1 MGYRTRRVDEEK
13 TAKNSLKTM
22 KKQPNRK
29 TTMKNEFDGSL
40 AMGQMVVLFL
50 FHGSLTFV

>member
-1 MGYRTRRVDEEK
+1 MGYRTRRADEEK